1 MRTYPTPRGSI
12 SPFGYRRITCKDR
25 KKRFEHVI
33 VWERHHGPVPSGMEL
48 HHINGDKL
56 DNRIENL
63 MLVNRL
69 EHKRIESGCYRVDGR
84 WWKRCRRCRWYRSV
98 DTEFYTYP
106 GSNGVMGLCKR
117 CAVEVAMQNKRRR
130 TQRRQR
136 HQIETG
142 SMPAPE
148 KTSTPARVEVDM
160 AGAK

>member
-12 SPFGYRRITCKDR
+12 TPFGYRRITCRDR

-33 VWERHHGPVPSGMEL
+33 VWERHHGPVPPGMEL
-48 HHINGDKL
+48 HHVNGDKL

-63 MLVNRL
+63 MLVNHL
-69 EHKRIESGCYRVDGR
+69 EHKRLEGGCYRVNGR

-106 GSNGVMGLCKR
+106 GRNGVMGLCKR
-117 CAVEVAMQNKRRR
+117 CAIEVAMQNKRRR
-130 TQRRQR
+130 QRQS

-148 KTSTPARVEVDM
+148 KTSTPARVEVET
-160 AGAK
+160 AGAA